1 MGLSVTQAKVLPQ
14 FKKMLSNNTPSQK
27 DLVNFLKMY
36 YFFIWKASV
45 LGHKC
50 WYKHILHTK

>member
-36 YFFIWKASV
+36 YFFI
-45 LGHKC
+45 
-50 WYKHILHTK
+50 